1 MKIVINGDEIEIDN
15 NLSVGEVLK
24 KLNLEDRVMAVAL
37 NMNIVK
43 QDVWFEQRVSEGDKL
58 EFLDFVGGG

>member
-1 MKIVINGDEIEIDN
+1 MKLSINGKEMEFEDD
-15 NLSVGEVLK
+15 LSVADVLA
-24 KLNLEDRVMAVAL
+24 KLNIESSVMAVAL

-43 QDVWFEQRVSEGDKL
+43 QDEWRSIKPQDGDSL

>member
-1 MKIVINGDEIEIDN
+1 MKIIINGDEIEIDN
-15 NLSVGEVLK
+15 NLSVAEVLK

-37 NMNIVK
+37 NMNIIK
-43 QDVWFEQRVSEGDKL
+43 QDVWSQQRVSEGDKL